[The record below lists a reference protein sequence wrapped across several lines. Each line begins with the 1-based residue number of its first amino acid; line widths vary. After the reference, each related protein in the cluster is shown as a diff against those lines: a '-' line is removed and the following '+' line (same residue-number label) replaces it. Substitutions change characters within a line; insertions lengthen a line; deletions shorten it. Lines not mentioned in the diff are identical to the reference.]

1 MDINEVIDKCDVMRE
16 EIDGTERYDGLSYT
30 VMRCIEFAYLE
41 GLKKASG
48 LVLIDPLVH
57 LLSKKTL
64 MELQQIR
71 QTHLLEY
78 IEDTQNAVENR
89 QLEED
94 KELFES

>member
-1 MDINEVIDKCDVMRE
+1 MDINEVIDKCDAMRE

-41 GLKKASG
+41 GLKQASG
-48 LVLIDPLVH
+48 LVLIGDIF
-57 LLSKKTL
+57 SKETRAQ
-64 MELQQIR
+64 LQQIR

>member
-1 MDINEVIDKCDVMRE
+1 MDINEVIDKCDAMRE
-16 EIDGTERYDGLSYT
+16 EIDGTERYEGLSYT

-41 GLKKASG
+41 GLKTASG
-48 LVLIDPLVH
+48 LVLIDD
-57 LLSKKTL
+57 LLSKETRAT
-64 MELQQIR
+64 LQQIR
-71 QTHLLEY
+71 QIHLLEY